1 MGLMGPSWS
10 WDEIQKKDAIMGE
23 LKKENDRVLDKQRKE
38 NNRVIKEL
46 NNNSSLSSSASS
58 KRSDHSLTPDDYA
71 FLHEYKQKE
80 SFANSKRDSAIL
92 ASKNRKQNLK
102 LFFQQCSIEAV
113 GGWLFSLFLAVISR
127 KIIILFI
134 IFLILVL
141 SGIYSLI
148 STIIKYI
155 LLVDNKETRMLKNTD
170 CYKQILK
177 SMQSLNLDKIKMM
190 EINSLFISV
199 YDIDGKRTEYRYS
212 TYNFPELPPMKHGI
226 LLGSLVYDLGLNK
239 DYKFSCEI
247 NGHLKVENIKLIAKL
262 EKEKKILE
270 KQKLKEKNNAMKNG
284 KTW

>member
-80 SFANSKRDSAIL
+80 SLANSKTNSAIM
-92 ASKNRKQNLK
+92 ASKNRLNILK
-102 LFFQQCSIEAV
+102 FYWTGLLGDLFTLAV
-113 GGWLFSLFLAVISR
+113 VLFLSLITH
-127 KIIILFI
+127 KITILFI
-134 IFLILVL
+134 IFLIITLICTYNL
-141 SGIYSLI
+141 IYSVI
-148 STIIKYI
+148 RYI
-155 LLVDNKETRMLKNTD
+155 LLIDDKQTRMLKNTD

-177 SMQSLNLDKIKMM
+177 SIQNLNLYKIKMM

-212 TYNFPELPPMKHGI
+212 TYNFPELPPLKHGI

-247 NGHLKVENIKLIAKL
+247 NGYLKVENIKLIAKL